1 MLQEKNQGFLTG
13 STLKWIAITA
23 MFINHFGDI
32 VLEGVIMNAP
42 YSAFTDA
49 QFQIIINC
57 YETFHAIGRISMPIF
72 CFLIVEGFVYTRDV
86 KRYLTRLFLFAII
99 SEVPYDLASG
109 TSAFDLA
116 QQNVFFT
123 LAAGLLVLIAMKRYQ
138 TNKLLVIAVPMAMA
152 AATYY
157 LKFDGSY
164 YGVLMMVLF
173 YLLRDK
179 RLGKC
184 AAVFALQIAIMM
196 VFSESF
202 DLNQVLAALP
212 LIAIYFYN
220 GRRGMKL
227 KYFFYLFYPCHLLVL
242 ALVTKLAVIPAF
254 M

>member
-86 KRYLTRLFLFAII
+86 KHYLTRLFLFAII

>member
-57 YETFHAIGRISMPIF
+57 YEIFHAIGRISMPIF

-109 TSAFDLA
+109 TAAFDLA

-123 LAAGLLVLIAMKRYQ
+123 LAAGLLVLMVMKRYREQ
-138 TNKLLVIAVPMAMA
+138 ELIMIAAPIIIA

-173 YLLRDK
+173 YLLRGK

-227 KYFFYLFYPCHLLVL
+227 KYFFYIFYPCHLLVL

>member
-1 MLQEKNQGFLTG
+1 MLQERTYGCFTG
-13 STLKWIAITA
+13 STLKWMAMIA
-23 MFINHFGDI
+23 MLINHFGDI
-32 VLEGVIMNAP
+32 VLKGVIMNAP

-49 QFQIIINC
+49 QFQGIYSC
-57 YETFHAIGRISMPIF
+57 YEIFHAIGRISMPIF
-72 CFLIVEGFVYTRDV
+72 CFLMVEGFVYTRDV
-86 KRYLTRLFLFAII
+86 KKYLARLCLFALI
-99 SEVPYDLASG
+99 SEVPYDLAFG

-123 LAAGLLVLIAMKRYQ
+123 LAAGLLVLIVMKRYQ

-152 AATYY
+152 AVTYY

-179 RLGKC
+179 RLAKC
-184 AAVFALQIAIMM
+184 VAILLLQIAIML
-196 VFSESF
+196 VFHESF

-212 LIAIYFYN
+212 LLAIYLYN

>member
-1 MLQEKNQGFLTG
+1 MLQEKSRGFLTG
-13 STLKWIAITA
+13 STLKWIAIAA

-32 VLEGVIMNAP
+32 VLEGIIMNAP
-42 YSAFTDA
+42 YSAFTDG
-49 QFQIIINC
+49 QFQIISHC

-86 KRYLTRLFLFAII
+86 RRYLTRLALFALI
-99 SEVPYDLASG
+99 SEIPYDLAFG
-109 TSAFDLA
+109 TSAFDPA

-123 LAAGLLVLIAMKRYQ
+123 LTAGLLVLIVMDRYQ
-138 TNKLLVIAVPMAMA
+138 KQKLMMIAAPIVMA

-164 YGVLMMVLF
+164 YGVLMMALF
-173 YLLRDK
+173 YLLREK
-179 RLGKC
+179 RLGRC
-184 AAVFALQIAIMM
+184 VAVFALQIAILL
-196 VFSESF
+196 VFHESF

-212 LIAIYFYN
+212 LVAIYFYN

-227 KYFFYLFYPCHLLVL
+227 KYFFYLFYPCHLLAL
-242 ALVTKLAVIPAF
+242 AFITRLAVIPAF